1 MNIDKYTIKS
11 QRVIQTM
18 IAQARQQ
25 EHQALE
31 PICLLDAL
39 LREGRDVVEYVAT
52 KAGAYMHQ
60 IEQSVAQQLERLP
73 HVSGGE
79 PYLSN
84 QTNQVLTQS

>member
-11 QRVIQTM
+11 QKVIEAMVT
-18 IAQARQQ
+18 QARQQ

-52 KAGAYMHQ
+52 KAGA
-60 IEQSVAQQLERLP
+60 
-73 HVSGGE
+73 
-79 PYLSN
+79 
-84 QTNQVLTQS
+84 